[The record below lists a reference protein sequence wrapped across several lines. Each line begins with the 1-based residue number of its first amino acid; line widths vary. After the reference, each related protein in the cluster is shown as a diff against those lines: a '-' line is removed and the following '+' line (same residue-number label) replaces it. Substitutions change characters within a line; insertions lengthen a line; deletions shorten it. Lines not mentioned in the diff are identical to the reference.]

1 MAIADKEYLEY
12 LIKRDEYR
20 YLEFKATLRITD
32 QGKENRDLTK
42 KIIKSL
48 LAFANTNGGRILVGY
63 HERNKEFVG
72 IERDK
77 FIDQSTQLLDEEGW
91 TKHFQDLMNV
101 HNSQKGA
108 IDQLVN
114 IEFVEYAAQITCAI
128 ISIARSEELIAYLD
142 GVDSQEEFWVRQPKQ
157 LHRLNNDQQKKDH
170 LKNRNINLPRGWSIN
185 VSTGYLNKKILKEN
199 WKGGWAVTPDN
210 LKRLPDSRGLYIF
223 YTSVPKAENN
233 LFGNFG
239 TVLYVGSSR
248 NSVKSRASSHWRG
261 SNQEKF
267 RSAEKLYKAKF
278 KISYLELEDESLGV
292 IKSYEGQIIDY
303 FSPPLN
309 NKRESAT
316 EPRQI
321 EGVFE

>member
-1 MAIADKEYLEY
+1 MAIADREYLEY
-12 LIKRDEYR
+12 LVKRDEYR

-42 KIIKSL
+42 KTIKSL
-48 LAFANTNGGRILVGY
+48 LAFANTNGGRVLVGY

-91 TKHFQDLMNV
+91 TKYFQDLMNI

-114 IEFVEYAAQITCAI
+114 IEFVEYTPQITCAI
-128 ISIARSEELIAYLD
+128 ISILRSEELIGYLD
-142 GVDSQEEFWVRQPKQ
+142 SVNAQEEVWVRQPKQ

-170 LKNRNINLPRGWSIN
+170 LKNRNINLPRGWSLN
-185 VSTGYLNKKILKEN
+185 VSTGYLNRKILEEN
-199 WKGGWAVTPDN
+199 WKGDWAVTPDN

-223 YTSVPKAENN
+223 FTSVPKAENN
-233 LFGNFG
+233 LFSNFG

-248 NSVKSRASSHWRG
+248 NSVKSRASSHWNG
-261 SNQEKF
+261 TNQEKF
-267 RSAEKLYKAKF
+267 RSAEKLYKARF
-278 KISYLELEDESLGV
+278 KISYLELEDEPLGV

-321 EGVFE
+321 EGAFE